1 MTQGGREVLLEGD
14 EAVLVLVR
22 GDEEGR
28 DVLLAEAFEVLAHL
42 RGVDEVIL
50 VEIESDEVILVL
62 LHLVLFGLRAP
73 ARFTATTSLSST
85 GKEEGSVRILSNY
98 SGCLC
103 LLTQL
108 RISVPQSQHKFF
120 SFFF

>member
-1 MTQGGREVLLEGD
+1 MTEGRREVLLEGD

-28 DVLLAEAFEVLAHL
+28 DVLLAEAFEVFAHL
-42 RGVDEVIL
+42 RGVNEVIL

-62 LHLVLFGLRAP
+62 LHLVFFGLRAP
-73 ARFTATTSLSST
+73 AITATTSLSST
-85 GKEEGSVRILSNY
+85 GKEESPVRILSYY
-98 SGCLC
+98 SRGQC

-120 SFFF
+120 SFPF